1 MIFDSKEIKYFRN
14 KYVNESDCLIPKIV
28 LLDRLQEFADERTLI
43 ESTIL
48 QVNKQ
53 TQSSWIKGLLNI
65 DDGNHLGTWF
75 EMILFSW
82 LRQIG
87 KIEPQPNI
95 NECKPDFLIEHGKM
109 KIVIEATVSRYKCSE
124 QEQRKVE
131 CLVYRLLE
139 EMKFPFG
146 FNISHMEITPKI
158 DLKNL
163 ESELITWLQKNPEKE
178 FSYSD
183 GKGNHLVMTAK
194 AGVRGVLGPVKFFN
208 IDSGRYYDDLIYKA
222 EQHRAIHDAG
232 YPYIIAILIESS
244 LHSAENVVES
254 WLGKRKIIYDKNSTK
269 FLMEFFDLLGASYE
283 NGEIIHDYVSGIL
296 VFKTITQPGY
306 EGRKLKGWYIE
317 NVNCEKQFKINSS
330 IFPVEDKFIE
340 HKNICG
346 RKYLAREK
354 NSF

>member
-1 MIFDSKEIKYFRN
+1 
-14 KYVNESDCLIPKIV
+14 
-28 LLDRLQEFADERTLI
+28 
-43 ESTIL
+43 
-48 QVNKQ
+48 
-53 TQSSWIKGLLNI
+53 
-65 DDGNHLGTWF
+65 
-75 EMILFSW
+75 
-82 LRQIG
+82 
-87 KIEPQPNI
+87 
-95 NECKPDFLIEHGKM
+95 
-109 KIVIEATVSRYKCSE
+109 
-124 QEQRKVE
+124 
-131 CLVYRLLE
+131 
-139 EMKFPFG
+139 
-146 FNISHMEITPKI
+146 
-158 DLKNL
+158 
-163 ESELITWLQKNPEKE
+163 
-178 FSYSD
+178 
-183 GKGNHLVMTAK
+183 MTAK